1 MTNTRFHHLST
12 ADVDGG
18 MGRLE
23 THEETDQMARA
34 LLFRAACFAPGE
46 AIPRVLLAQTVA
58 GEEVEAEDIEDGL
71 LRLGELGLVTEEED
85 GGLWMHRLVVAFV
98 LDYASFSFTIRIT
111 PKNTGSFFPAIAT
124 FAAGLPFNQGATALN
139 SAPAQ
144 SPARQSSSPLSTMP
158 VQTRHPQAAREVSS
172 KHAHFLPD
180 LLAQPARQLAYG

>member
-98 LDYASFSFTIRIT
+98 L
-111 PKNTGSFFPAIAT
+111 G
-124 FAAGLPFNQGATALN
+124 AAGEEGAAGEAL
-139 SAPAQ
+139 
-144 SPARQSSSPLSTMP
+144 
-158 VQTRHPQAAREVSS
+158 AAVEKVVDREASRINNEGY
-172 KHAHFLPD
+172 PGP
-180 LLAQPARQLAYG
+180 LLAWQGHLRHVAEKAAGRKDEMAGRLLNNLGFHL